1 MNSSAGSAGPLES
14 FFGFFVA
21 ENSHPVTRNWFLV
34 RYGLHEGKS
43 FIAYDTYPQGYGYST
58 WNDDTKGVHVISNPN
73 FQFDMAIGGDLDPL
87 PPVRP
92 RPRAGVHGQPEAVRD
107 QGDHQH
113 VQRRPGGL
121 QCLLPA
127 RLLDERLGI
136 VL

>member
-1 MNSSAGSAGPLES
+1 MCPIQNDIEIMGAIYDIYSYSNPVAPL
-14 FFGFFVA
+14 
-21 ENSHPVTRNWFLV
+21 
-34 RYGLHEGKS
+34 
-43 FIAYDTYPQGYGYST
+43 
-58 WNDDTKGVHVISNPN
+58 VISSPN
-73 FQFDMAIGGDLDPL
+73 FQFDMAFGGDLDPL
-87 PPVRP
+87 PAVRP